1 VIDALNT
8 YRTYGYSIGSTT
20 EMLIEAADA
29 TATNVIIEDGK
40 SGDTDFPFGN
50 FKVLATMGEHNVCA
64 GPWKVGSNETNQLIR
79 DSIDHSPH
87 WSLMTLFALV
97 FF

>member
-29 TATNVIIEDGK
+29 TATGATIEDGK

-64 GPWKVGSNETNQLIR
+64 GPWKVGSNETYEWR
-79 DSIDHSPH
+79 HCFVDHMPH
-87 WSLMTLFALV
+87 WPFMTIFAV
-97 FF
+97 VS